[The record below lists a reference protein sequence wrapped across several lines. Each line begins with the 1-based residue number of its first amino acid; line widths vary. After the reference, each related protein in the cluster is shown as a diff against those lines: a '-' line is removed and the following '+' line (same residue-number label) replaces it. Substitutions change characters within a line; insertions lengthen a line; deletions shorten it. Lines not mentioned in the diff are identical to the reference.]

1 MKATTLNSKQ
11 DPTWALGISMIHEDR
26 ASISAASVD
35 GAGPMITV
43 TVTTEGDKV
52 QIAVT
57 PGDQVTTVTR
67 ADDTTDGFTLTS
79 VFAGPYGD
87 DDRCRSC
94 GEHFANPHSPHCS
107 WADPL
112 DAL

>member
-1 MKATTLNSKQ
+1 MKDTAVTPEQSS
-11 DPTWALGISMIHEDR
+11 PWALGISMLHEDR
-26 ASISAASVD
+26 ASISAASTD
-35 GAGPMITV
+35 GVGPMITV
-43 TVTTEGDKV
+43 TVTTHGDAV
-52 QIAVT
+52 EIAVT

-94 GEHFANPHSPHCS
+94 GEHIANPHSPNCS